1 MGGQSGAPM
10 GLTGAMMGAK
20 WLGKFAKRKKS
31 LRVGKTAS
39 TSAWYMSRQYRT
51 LTSHRIRGGIKRD
64 IAEMEAKYKAQV

>member
-1 MGGQSGAPM
+1 M